1 MLGMLK
7 RMVVNL
13 SFTCTVCLDWM
24 HVNHKFYNNFAIKMA
39 TVC

>member
-1 MLGMLK
+1 MLGMLE
-7 RMVVNL
+7 RMVVNP
-13 SFTCTVCLDWM
+13 SFTCTDDWM